1 MVYYRVELAG
11 GTRAMDTESIQPGY
25 RITTGA
31 IMNEK
36 VKCLSAILAA
46 CFVLAGSA
54 AWAQN
59 FPTKP
64 IRVINP
70 ASPGGNSE
78 FFFRLLAAK
87 MSATIG
93 QNFVMDYRPGAGGTI
108 GGDIIAK
115 SAPDGYTTGLVAAS
129 FVINPSTYK
138 KLPFNTERDFIG
150 LGIIVDVPSG
160 LVVHPSMPV
169 RSVKELIALAK
180 KRPEQIFYSSS
191 GRGGIGHL
199 AGEMLNSAAHIKL
212 VHVPYKG
219 AGPALIDLIAG
230 HVQMLFAS
238 MPLLVPHVQAGK
250 VRLLA
255 QTGAKRSA
263 SLKDVPTM
271 EEAGVPGYVVRS
283 MFGFIGPAGIPRP
296 IAEKLNGALVAAIKD
311 PKNNKTLIDH
321 SADPVGSSI
330 DEHQAAIRSEL
341 AKWRK
346 VAKEAGIKP
355 I

>member
-1 MVYYRVELAG
+1 MK
-11 GTRAMDTESIQPGY
+11 T
-25 RITTGA
+25 
-31 IMNEK
+31 K
-36 VKCLSAILAA
+36 VLLFFSLLAA
-46 CFVLAGSA
+46 SA
-54 AWAQN
+54 AIGGAWAQN

-78 FFFRLLAAK
+78 FFFRLLSAK
-87 MSATIG
+87 MSETIG

-138 KLPFNTERDFIG
+138 KLPFDTAKDFTP

-160 LVVHPSMPV
+160 LVIHPSMPV
-169 RSVKELIALAK
+169 KSVTELIALARQK
-180 KRPEQIFYSSS
+180 PGQIFFSSS

-199 AGEMLNSAAHIKL
+199 AGEMLNSAAKIQL
-212 VHVPYKG
+212 VHVAYKG
-219 AGPALIDLIAG
+219 AGPALVDLIAG

-238 MPLLVPHVQAGK
+238 MPLLFPHVQAGK

-255 QTGAKRSA
+255 QTGSKRSV
-263 SLKDVPTM
+263 SLQDVPTM
-271 EEAGVPGYVVRS
+271 QEAGVPGYVVRS
-283 MFGFIGPAGIPRP
+283 MFGFVGPAGIPRP
-296 IAEKLNGALVAAIKD
+296 IAEKLNGALATAIKD
-311 PKNNKTLIDH
+311 PKNNKTLVARG
-321 SADPVGSSI
+321 ADPVGSSI
-330 DEHQAAIRSEL
+330 DEHRAAILSEL
-341 AKWRK
+341 AKWKK
-346 VAKEAGIKP
+346 VAKEAGVKP